1 MYLTEVIMSPVI
13 DKISQFISTYYIDPI
28 LYDEGYN
35 IFNTI
40 TWALVLGVCIFGV
53 MKLLNRM
60 KVTIDDKFILSVIP
74 FVFAGSSL
82 RVIEDAGL
90 FKPPMQY
97 LFITPNIYFAVFA
110 VTVLCLVVSKWIQKA
125 GKVEDYRTAFAT
137 LGILWTAVNV
147 IVLLYVENIVH
158 PTVPVLIVG
167 AATML
172 TFLIYKVSKYG
183 GYELFTNKLN
193 LSIVFA
199 HLLDASSTI
208 VGIDMLGG
216 YYEKHVIPSYLI
228 DLTGTA
234 FVMYPL
240 KLMIFVP
247 VLYILDTQFDEDDES
262 RTLRTLVKMVI
273 IILGLSPAFRNT
285 IRMTLGM

>member
-74 FVFAGSSL
+74 FVLAGSSL

-125 GKVEDYRTAFAT
+125 GKVEDYRTAFAI

-147 IVLLYVENIVH
+147 IVLLYVENIVR

-167 AATML
+167 AATVL
-172 TFLIYKVSKYG
+172 TFLVYKISKYG

-208 VGIDMLGG
+208 VGIDMLG

-234 FVMYPL
+234 LVMYPL

-247 VLYILDTQFDEDDES
+247 VLYVLDTQFDEDEES

-285 IRMTLGM
+285 IRMTLGI

>member
-1 MYLTEVIMSPVI
+1 MSPII
-13 DKISQFISTYYIDPI
+13 DQISQFISTYYIDPI

-35 IFNTI
+35 IFNTV
-40 TWALVLGVCIFGV
+40 TWALVLGMCIFGV
-53 MKLLNRM
+53 MKLLDRL
-60 KVTIDDKFILSVIP
+60 KVTIDERFILSVVP
-74 FVFAGSSL
+74 FVLAGSSL

-97 LFITPNIYFAVFA
+97 LFITPNMYFVVFTI
-110 VTVLCLVVSKWIQKA
+110 TVLCLIASKFIQRSGNVK
-125 GKVEDYRTAFAT
+125 DYRTAFAV
-137 LGILWTAVNV
+137 LGILWTVVNV
-147 IVLLYVENIVH
+147 IVLLYAENIIR

-167 AATML
+167 AASVL
-172 TFLIYKVSKYG
+172 TFLVFKASKSG
-183 GYELFTNKLN
+183 GYELFSNKLN

-208 VGIDMLGG
+208 VGIDMLG
-216 YYEKHVIPSYLI
+216 YYEKHVVPSYLI

-247 VLYILDTQFDEDDES
+247 VLYILDTQFDEDEES

-273 IILGLSPAFRNT
+273 IILGLAPAFRNT
-285 IRMTLGM
+285 IRMAFGI

>member
-1 MYLTEVIMSPVI
+1 MYLTEVRMSPVI

-60 KVTIDDKFILSVIP
+60 KVTIDEKFILSVIP
-74 FVFAGSSL
+74 FVLAGSSL

-125 GKVEDYRTAFAT
+125 GKVDDYRTAFAI

-147 IVLLYVENIVH
+147 IVLLYVENIVR

-167 AATML
+167 AATVL
-172 TFLIYKVSKYG
+172 TFLVYKISKYG
-183 GYELFTNKLN
+183 GYELFSSKLN

-208 VGIDMLGG
+208 VGIDMLG

-234 FVMYPL
+234 LVMYPL

-247 VLYILDTQFDEDDES
+247 VLYVLDTQFDEDEES

-285 IRMTLGM
+285 IRMTLGI

>member
-53 MKLLNRM
+53 MKLLNRL
-60 KVTIDDKFILSVIP
+60 KVTIDEKFILSVVP
-74 FVFAGSSL
+74 FVLAGSSL

-90 FKPPMQY
+90 FKPPIQY

-110 VTVLCLVVSKWIQKA
+110 ITVLCLVVSKLIQKA
-125 GKVEDYRTAFAT
+125 GKVEDYRTAFAMM
-137 LGILWTAVNV
+137 GILWTAVNV
-147 IVLLYVENIVH
+147 IVLLYIENIVR

-167 AATML
+167 AATVL
-172 TFLIYKVSKYG
+172 TFLVYKISKYG
-183 GYELFTNKLN
+183 GYELFMNKLN

-208 VGIDMLGG
+208 VGIDMLG

-247 VLYILDTQFDEDDES
+247 VLYVLDTQFDEDEES

-285 IRMTLGM
+285 IRMTLGI

>member
-125 GKVEDYRTAFAT
+125 GKVEDYRTAFAI

-147 IVLLYVENIVH
+147 VVLLYVENIVR

-167 AATML
+167 AATVL
-172 TFLIYKVSKYG
+172 TFLVYKISKYG

-208 VGIDMLGG
+208 VGIDMLG

-247 VLYILDTQFDEDDES
+247 VLYVLDTQFDEDEES

-285 IRMTLGM
+285 IRMTLGI

>member
-1 MYLTEVIMSPVI
+1 MYLTEVRMSPVI

-60 KVTIDDKFILSVIP
+60 KVTIDEKFILSVIP
-74 FVFAGSSL
+74 FVLAGSSL

-125 GKVEDYRTAFAT
+125 GKVEDYRTAFAI

-147 IVLLYVENIVH
+147 IVLLYVENIVR

-167 AATML
+167 AATVL
-172 TFLIYKVSKYG
+172 TFLVYKISKYG

-208 VGIDMLGG
+208 VGIDMLG

-234 FVMYPL
+234 LVMYPL

-247 VLYILDTQFDEDDES
+247 VLYVLDTQFDEDDES

-285 IRMTLGM
+285 IRMTLGI

>member
-1 MYLTEVIMSPVI
+1 MYLTEVRMSPVI

-60 KVTIDDKFILSVIP
+60 KVTIDEKFILSVIP
-74 FVFAGSSL
+74 FVLAGSSL

-125 GKVEDYRTAFAT
+125 GKVEDYRTAFAI

-147 IVLLYVENIVH
+147 IVLLYVENIVR

-167 AATML
+167 AATVL
-172 TFLIYKVSKYG
+172 TFLVYKISKYG

-208 VGIDMLGG
+208 VGIDMLG

-234 FVMYPL
+234 LVMYPL

-247 VLYILDTQFDEDDES
+247 VLYVLDTQFDEDEES

-285 IRMTLGM
+285 IRMTLGI

>member
-1 MYLTEVIMSPVI
+1 MSSVI

-60 KVTIDDKFILSVIP
+60 KVIIDDKFILS
-74 FVFAGSSL
+74 FVLAGSSL
-82 RVIEDAGL
+82 RVIRDAGFFKSPIQHL
-90 FKPPMQY
+90 FV
-97 LFITPNIYFAVFA
+97 TPNIYFAVFA
-110 VTVLCLVVSKWIQKA
+110 VTVLCLAVSKWMQRT
-125 GKVEDYRTAFAT
+125 GKVEDYRTAFAA
-137 LGILWTAVNV
+137 LGILWTGVNV
-147 IVLLYVENIVH
+147 VILLYIEDIVQ
-158 PTVPVLIVG
+158 PTVPILIVG
-167 AATML
+167 AATVL
-172 TFLIYKVSKYG
+172 TFLIYMASKYG
-183 GYELFTNKLN
+183 GYELLSSKLN

-208 VGIDMLGG
+208 VGIDMLG
-216 YYEKHVIPSYLI
+216 YYEKHVVPSYLI

-247 VLYILDTQFDEDDES
+247 VLYVLDTQFDEDDEL

-273 IILGLSPAFRNT
+273 IILGLAPAFRNT
-285 IRMTLGM
+285 ISMTLGT

>member
-1 MYLTEVIMSPVI
+1 MSSVI

-28 LYDEGYN
+28 IHDSGYN

-74 FVFAGSSL
+74 FVLAGSSL
-82 RVIEDAGL
+82 RVIEDAGF

-110 VTVLCLVVSKWIQKA
+110 VTVLCLVVSKWMQRMGKA
-125 GKVEDYRTAFAT
+125 EDYRTVFAM
-137 LGILWTAVNV
+137 LGVLWAAVNV
-147 IVLLYVENIVH
+147 VVLLYVEDIVR

-167 AATML
+167 AATVL

-208 VGIDMLGG
+208 VGIDMLG

-228 DLTGTA
+228 NLTGTA

-247 VLYILDTQFDEDDES
+247 VLYVLDTQFDEDDES

-285 IRMTLGM
+285 IRMTLGI

>member
-1 MYLTEVIMSPVI
+1 MSPII
-13 DKISQFISTYYIDPI
+13 DQISQFISTYYIDPI

-35 IFNTI
+35 IFNTV
-40 TWALVLGVCIFGV
+40 TWALVLGMCIFGV
-53 MKLLNRM
+53 MKLLNRL
-60 KVTIDDKFILSVIP
+60 KVTIDERFILSVIP
-74 FVFAGSSL
+74 FVLAGSSL

-97 LFITPNIYFAVFA
+97 LFITPNIYFVVFII
-110 VTVLCLVVSKWIQKA
+110 TVLCLIVSKFIQRA
-125 GKVEDYRTAFAT
+125 RYVEDYRTAFAV
-137 LGILWTAVNV
+137 LGIFWTVVNV
-147 IVLLYVENIVH
+147 IVLLYAENIIR

-167 AATML
+167 AASVL
-172 TFLIYKVSKYG
+172 TFLVFKVSKSG
-183 GYELFTNKLN
+183 GYELFSNKLN

-208 VGIDMLGG
+208 VGIDMLG
-216 YYEKHVIPSYLI
+216 YYEKHVVPSYLI

-247 VLYILDTQFDEDDES
+247 VLYILDTQFDEDEES

-273 IILGLSPAFRNT
+273 IILGLAPAFRNT
-285 IRMTLGM
+285 IRMAFGI

>member
-74 FVFAGSSL
+74 FVLAGSSL

-125 GKVEDYRTAFAT
+125 GKVEDYRTAFAI

-147 IVLLYVENIVH
+147 IVLLYVENIVR
-158 PTVPVLIVG
+158 PTVPVFIVG
-167 AATML
+167 AASVL
-172 TFLIYKVSKYG
+172 TFLVYKISKYG

-208 VGIDMLGG
+208 VGIDMLG

-234 FVMYPL
+234 LVMYPL

-247 VLYILDTQFDEDDES
+247 VLYVLDTQFDEDEES

-285 IRMTLGM
+285 IRMTLGI

>member
-1 MYLTEVIMSPVI
+1 
-13 DKISQFISTYYIDPI
+13 
-28 LYDEGYN
+28 
-35 IFNTI
+35 
-40 TWALVLGVCIFGV
+40 
-53 MKLLNRM
+53 
-60 KVTIDDKFILSVIP
+60 
-74 FVFAGSSL
+74 
-82 RVIEDAGL
+82 
-90 FKPPMQY
+90 
-97 LFITPNIYFAVFA
+97 
-110 VTVLCLVVSKWIQKA
+110 
-125 GKVEDYRTAFAT
+125 
-137 LGILWTAVNV
+137 LWTAVNV
-147 IVLLYVENIVH
+147 IVLLYVENIVR

-167 AATML
+167 AASVL
-172 TFLIYKVSKYG
+172 TFLVYKISKYG

-208 VGIDMLGG
+208 VGIDMLG

-247 VLYILDTQFDEDDES
+247 VLYVLDTQFDEDEES

-285 IRMTLGM
+285 IRMTLGI

>member
-1 MYLTEVIMSPVI
+1 MSSVI

-74 FVFAGSSL
+74 FVLAGSSL
-82 RVIEDAGL
+82 RVIRDAGFFKSPIQHL
-90 FKPPMQY
+90 FV
-97 LFITPNIYFAVFA
+97 TPNIYFAVFS
-110 VTVLCLVVSKWIQKA
+110 VTVLCLAVSKWMQRM
-125 GKVEDYRTAFAT
+125 GKVEDYRTAFAAM
-137 LGILWTAVNV
+137 GILWTGVNV
-147 IVLLYVENIVH
+147 VVLLCIEDIVQ
-158 PTVPVLIVG
+158 PTVPILIVG
-167 AATML
+167 AATVL
-172 TFLIYKVSKYG
+172 TFLIYKASKYG
-183 GYELFTNKLN
+183 GYKLLSGKLN

-208 VGIDMLGG
+208 VGIDMLG
-216 YYEKHVIPSYLI
+216 YYEKHVVPSYLI

-234 FVMYPL
+234 FVMFPL

-247 VLYILDTQFDEDDES
+247 VLYVLDTQFNEDDEL

-273 IILGLSPAFRNT
+273 IILGLAPAFRNT
-285 IRMTLGM
+285 IRMTLGT